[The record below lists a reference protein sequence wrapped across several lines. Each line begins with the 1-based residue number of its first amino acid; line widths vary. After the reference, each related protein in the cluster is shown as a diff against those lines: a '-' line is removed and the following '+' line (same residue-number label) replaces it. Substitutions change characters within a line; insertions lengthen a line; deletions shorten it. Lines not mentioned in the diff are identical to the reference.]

1 MTTTTGKLPVANPA
15 YQPLVYSKQGYRS
28 FHDFYPYYLGEHSN
42 KNCHTVLQL
51 IGTTISLGTFVR
63 ASLAALPLL
72 LVKDRRLDVLRFG
85 SEGWKSVAKLLFGGL
100 VQGYVWA
107 WIGHFFFEH
116 NRPATFKHP
125 FYSFLGDLTL
135 WREVATLQRKP

>member
-1 MTTTTGKLPVANPA
+1 
-15 YQPLVYSKQGYRS
+15 
-28 FHDFYPYYLGEHSN
+28 PYYLGEHSN

-51 IGTTISLGTFVR
+51 VGTTISLGTFVR

-85 SEGWKSVAKLLFGGL
+85 SEGWKSVAKLLLGGL

-125 FYSFLGDLTL
+125 FYSFVGDLTL
-135 WREVATLQRKP
+135 WREVVTLQRKP